1 MVFLVIMISLGITS
15 GLAVAR
21 DFQQAAGSSG
31 YTVVDFEGL
40 AAGTL
45 VESLSAGNGISGI
58 PASGEIGV
66 LGFNPRLELRF
77 GSGTNA
83 AMIFD
88 ATCPPDGTP
97 ESCSG
102 GEKDMYKPELGNVLI
117 TSLDMDQSDPD
128 SAGNPGIYFEFDFST
143 WGSGAVTVASL
154 DLFDIEEFQTA
165 INPTID
171 LYSGGPGGTLLA
183 SVPVPT
189 TGDNGLQT
197 VQIGVS
203 GVDFMRV
210 TTNGSGGIDNLK
222 LLPEEVLYLVDNGGG
237 RPENDDDNK
246 SYLFRVEIDDATNQ
260 ANLIP
265 LPITNGVAG
274 ELEGYNRVDALAG
287 APDGSRVYIIDTDFD
302 IDLTQ
307 TPIYSDKPAILA
319 YYDLASASVIQ
330 VGPIMAG
337 GTPLVGIDQ
346 AAFSPDGTLYIT
358 NTYED
363 ALYTVDPGTAE
374 ATLAGTLVHEAS
386 GDTLNVGGGDIGF
399 STDGTL
405 YVWIN
410 RTNGGALRGLYT
422 LGLPAANGIVNAT
435 YLGGDNPDFQTLR
448 GFAFRGNGSGDMV
461 GYTTLPS
468 VRVINKVD
476 GSTVIDLPTFL
487 ITGEPFTPGVENAG
501 DMSIGPFTP

>member
-1 MVFLVIMISLGITS
+1 MVFLVIMVSLGITS
-15 GLAVAR
+15 GPAVAR
-21 DFQQAAGSSG
+21 DIQQAAGSSG

-45 VESLSAGNGISGI
+45 VESLSYGNGISGI
-58 PASGEIGV
+58 PGSGGIGV

-97 ESCSG
+97 QSCSG
-102 GEKDMYKPELGNVLI
+102 GERDMYKPELGNVLI

-154 DLFDIEEFQTA
+154 DFLDIEEFQTA

-210 TTNGSGGIDNLK
+210 TTNGSGGIDNLR
-222 LLPEEVLYLVDNGGG
+222 LLPEEVLYLVDTGTG
-237 RPENDDDNK
+237 RPQDDVDNK
-246 SYLFRVEIDDATNQ
+246 SYLYRVEIDETGGQ
-260 ANLIP
+260 AILIP
-265 LPITNGVAG
+265 LPMTGGVAG
-274 ELEGYNRVDALAG
+274 ELEGYNRVDALAST
-287 APDGSRVYIIDTDFD
+287 PDGARLYFIDTDFEAGV
-302 IDLTQ
+302 
-307 TPIYSDKPAILA
+307 TPPLDKNAFLA
-319 YYDLASASVIQ
+319 YYDLATATVVPVGEISEDGAPVI
-330 VGPIMAG
+330 
-337 GTPLVGIDQ
+337 GIDQ
-346 AAFSPDGTLYIT
+346 AAFSPDGSFYIT
-358 NTYED
+358 NTYND
-363 ALYTVDPGTAE
+363 TLHVLDPETAQ
-374 ATLAGTLVHEAS
+374 ATLIGQLVHA
-386 GDTLNVGGGDIGF
+386 GNGTVLNVAGSDIAF
-399 STDGTL
+399 SSDGTFFI
-405 YVWIN
+405 WIN
-410 RTNGGALRGLYT
+410 RTNGDALRGLYT
-422 LGLPAANGIVNAT
+422 ISLPAENGVVNAT
-435 YLGGDNPDFQTLR
+435 YLGGLDPADDRPYR
-448 GFAFRGNGSGDMV
+448 GLALRGNGNGDLV
-461 GYTTLPS
+461 AYTQAPTI
-468 VRVINKVD
+468 RVVSKID
-476 GSTVIDLPTFL
+476 GSTVLDLPMFL
-487 ITGEPFTPGVENAG
+487 ENGDPFPTEEQNAG